1 LELQHDSSSLKGNV
15 YFAIKGK
22 NPQNS
27 LRLFFCLFFALV
39 GKMDNTSFTCE
50 CGCILCPNVENFCP
64 NNGQFFSIF
73 SCIPMP
79 YAYAFCHKIRLE
91 TRRWVASFS
100 IQCVEVQAES
110 TTKMYTP
117 DRYTIRLSRIL
128 IW

>member
-50 CGCILCPNVENFCP
+50 YVAVYFAQMLK
-64 NNGQFFSIF
+64 IF
-73 SCIPMP
+73 VRIM
-79 YAYAFCHKIRLE
+79 
-91 TRRWVASFS
+91 ASFS
-100 IQCVEVQAES
+100 AFSAVSPCHMLMHSVTKYGLKRDAES
-110 TTKMYTP
+110 QVFLYNA
-117 DRYTIRLSRIL
+117 
-128 IW
+128 